1 MSTFT
6 TPDPAAPTPAD
17 SAPARPA
24 VAYASDVAFTDTVK
38 RIQSERGSRRSY
50 ERMERSTGGFPREIT
65 AELAGYI
72 AERDSAYIAT
82 ANAAGQ
88 PYVQHRG
95 GPPGFIKVLDSRT
108 LAFADFT
115 GNRQY
120 ITTGNLAENE
130 RAFLFLMNYA
140 EGERIKIW
148 GRARVVTNDEALFER
163 LADPAYGARV
173 EQAIVFDV
181 DAWNAN
187 CPQHIPHLVPAE
199 DVERALAALRTRNAY
214 LESLLRTAG
223 VPFEPAKFQ

>member
-1 MSTFT
+1 LE
-6 TPDPAAPTPAD
+6 
-17 SAPARPA
+17 
-24 VAYASDVAFTDTVK
+24 YASDVAFTETVK
-38 RIQSERGSRRSY
+38 GIQTERGSRRSY
-50 ERMERSTGGFPREIT
+50 EGMERSTGGFPREIS

-140 EGERIKIW
+140 DGERIKIW
-148 GRARVVTNDEALFER
+148 GRARVVTNDAALFER
-163 LADPAYGARV
+163 LADPTYRARV

-181 DAWNAN
+181 EAWNAN
-187 CPQHIPHLVPAE
+187 CPQHIPRLVH
-199 DVERALAALRTRNAY
+199 VEKVEAAVSALRSRNAY
-214 LESLLRTAG
+214 LESLLRVAG
-223 VPFEPAKFQ
+223 VPFEPANVQ